1 MKASPPI
8 GSYAFDTT
16 SNRVGQVMGHEG
28 GYVQLRPVG
37 GGREWDCVPETVR
50 QATQAERLSATTSY
64 TNARSRGE
72 VP

>member
-1 MKASPPI
+1 MKPQPSV
-8 GSYAFDTT
+8 GSYAVDTT
-16 SNRVGQVMGHEG
+16 SGRVGQVVGHDG

-50 QATQAERLSATTSY
+50 QATQAERLRAANAY

-72 VP
+72 AL